1 MKLDATISTIMT
13 TNVRSVQPDEEI
25 IKLKHIYER
34 PDFHS
39 HVPVIENGKLVGIV
53 SLINFMHAI
62 EGATLDDSEEAYH
75 NNLVRDIMTSNPV
88 TVTPETS
95 IREVATILSGG
106 NFHSIIIATDGVMNG
121 IVTTTDILRELIK

>member
-1 MKLDATISTIMT
+1 MKLEAAISTIMT
-13 TNVRSVQPDEEI
+13 KNVQSVQPEDEI
-25 IKLKHIYER
+25 IRLKHIYEK

-39 HVPVIENGKLVGIV
+39 HVPVTKDGKLIGIV

-62 EGATLDDSEEAYH
+62 EGATLDDEEEAYH
-75 NNLVRDIMTSNPV
+75 NKLVRDIMTPNPV

-95 IREVATILSGG
+95 IREVATILAKGD
-106 NFHSIIIATDGVMNG
+106 FHSIIIATDDVIDG